1 MENDIEKR
9 IEMLEK
15 YVVNHEEDI
24 KNNRIGISNNAQR
37 IECNATAL
45 DLLHTSEANGKRTF
59 IILIIVL
66 VMWFSTIGAFL
77 YYINTTGIEET
88 TEIAEVENEDGNA
101 NACVGDSCNNG
112 EITYGE
118 SKGN

>member
-9 IEMLEK
+9 VEMLEK

-77 YYINTTGIEET
+77 YYINTTGFEEVTETAET
-88 TEIAEVENEDGNA
+88 TDGG
-101 NACVGDSCNNG
+101 NACVGDNCNNG
-112 EITYGE
+112 EINYGE
-118 SKGN
+118 GDKKN